1 MAAQHLP
8 RRLRKGLPA
17 MQSADSNFAGLE
29 GFQPQAAPTA
39 RAKATSRRYSRWHLE
54 TSVPIEEEGW
64 LLTYLDVITLMLV
77 MMVVMLSVAGPP
89 SKTGG
94 KGVPNSTQPPPDPLA
109 TTLASAVQKP
119 DLRPPMPV
127 TAPNTQSPKTDD
139 SEGTAAVA
147 PPAPAKE
154 AWTSLKLD
162 QLGQDIAVTPGQDS
176 VRFRISNE
184 LLFGSGE
191 ASLIDGGHAV
201 LDKLLPSLLA
211 DPDLRL
217 VVEGHTDNI
226 PIQTARYPSNW
237 ELSTGRAASVAR
249 YLIERGVAPQ
259 RIQASGYADTRP
271 LGSKNNPVD
280 RNVNRRVELVL
291 EKTKPGA

>member
-1 MAAQHLP
+1 
-8 RRLRKGLPA
+8 
-17 MQSADSNFAGLE
+17 MQRVDSGFASLE
-29 GFQPQAAPTA
+29 AFQPPPVSAPS
-39 RAKATSRRYSRWHLE
+39 RPKGSGRRYDRWHLE
-54 TSVPIEEEGW
+54 SSAPAEEEGW

-94 KGVPNSTQPPPDPLA
+94 KGVPNATTPPPDPLA
-109 TTLASAVQKP
+109 TTPAATVQKP
-119 DLRPPMPV
+119 SLLPPMPV
-127 TAPNTQSPKTDD
+127 TATSTQRPDGSASD
-139 SEGTAAVA
+139 AAPTETP

-154 AWTSLKLD
+154 AWASLKLD
-162 QLGQDIAVTPGQDS
+162 QLGQDIAVTPGEDA

-191 ASLIDGGHAV
+191 AGLIKGGHAV
-201 LDKLLPSLLA
+201 LDKLLPTLLA

-226 PIQTARYPSNW
+226 PIQTERYPSNW

-249 YLIERGVAPQ
+249 YLIERGVPPQ
-259 RIQASGYADTRP
+259 RVQASGYADTRP

-280 RNVNRRVELVL
+280 RNVNRRVELIL
-291 EKTKPGA
+291 EKTKLGG

>member
-1 MAAQHLP
+1 
-8 RRLRKGLPA
+8 
-17 MQSADSNFAGLE
+17 MQNADSNFAGID
-29 GFQPQAAPTA
+29 GFQPQPSPTS

-54 TSVPIEEEGW
+54 TSAPVEEEGW

-109 TTLASAVQKP
+109 TTLAAAVQKP
-119 DLRPPMPV
+119 DLMPHMPV
-127 TAPNTQSPKTDD
+127 TAPNTQSPQADG
-139 SEGTAAVA
+139 SEAKVSDA
-147 PPAPAKE
+147 PQAPAKE
-154 AWTSLKLD
+154 AWASLKLD
-162 QLGQDIAVTPGQDS
+162 QIGQDIAVTPGQDS

-191 ASLIDGGHAV
+191 ANLIDGGHAV
-201 LDKLLPSLLA
+201 LDKLLPTLLA
-211 DPDLRL
+211 DPDLHL

-249 YLIERGVAPQ
+249 YLIEHGVAPQ
-259 RIQASGYADTRP
+259 RVQASGYADTRP

-280 RNVNRRVELVL
+280 RNVNRRVELIL
-291 EKTKPGA
+291 EKAKPGG

>member
-1 MAAQHLP
+1 
-8 RRLRKGLPA
+8 
-17 MQSADSNFAGLE
+17 MQSVDSGFAPIDA
-29 GFQPQAAPTA
+29 FQPQAAAPATRT
-39 RAKATSRRYSRWHLE
+39 RATGRRYSRWHLE
-54 TSVPIEEEGW
+54 TSAPVEEEGW

-89 SKTGG
+89 GETGG
-94 KGVPNSTQPPPDPLA
+94 KGVPNSTTPPPDPLA
-109 TTLASAVQKP
+109 TTPAATVQKP
-119 DLRPPMPV
+119 SLLPPMPV
-127 TAPNTQSPKTDD
+127 TSASTQRSEAPASAEGSTSDSPQ
-139 SEGTAAVA
+139 
-147 PPAPAKE
+147 APAKE
-154 AWTSLKLD
+154 AWASLKLD
-162 QLGQDIAVTPGQDS
+162 QIGENVAVTPGQDS

-184 LLFGSGE
+184 LLFGSGD
-191 ASLIDGGHAV
+191 ATLSNGGHAV

-249 YLIERGVAPQ
+249 YLIEQGVPPQ
-259 RIQASGYADTRP
+259 RVQASGYADTRP
-271 LGSKNNPVD
+271 LGGKDNPID

-291 EKTKPGA
+291 EKSKPGG

>member
-1 MAAQHLP
+1 
-8 RRLRKGLPA
+8 
-17 MQSADSNFAGLE
+17 MQSVDSTFSCLE
-29 GFQPQAAPTA
+29 AFQPLPVQAAT
-39 RAKATSRRYSRWHLE
+39 RGKAAGRRYGRWHLD
-54 TSVPIEEEGW
+54 TSAPVEEDGW

-89 SKTGG
+89 SETGG
-94 KGVPNSTQPPPDPLA
+94 KGVPNSTTPPPDPLA
-109 TTLASAVQKP
+109 TTAAATVQKP
-119 DLRPPMPV
+119 SLLPPMPV
-127 TAPNTQSPKTDD
+127 TTSNPQRADASVPEGKVSDAPQ
-139 SEGTAAVA
+139 
-147 PPAPAKE
+147 APAKE
-154 AWTSLKLD
+154 AWASLKLD
-162 QLGQDIAVTPGQDS
+162 QIGQDIAVRPGPDS

-191 ASLIDGGHAV
+191 AGLISGGHAV
-201 LDKLLPSLLA
+201 LDKLLPTLLA
-211 DPDLRL
+211 DPDLHL

-226 PIQTARYPSNW
+226 PINTERYPSNW

-259 RIQASGYADTRP
+259 RVQASGYADTRP

-291 EKTKPGA
+291 EKTKPGG

>member
-1 MAAQHLP
+1 
-8 RRLRKGLPA
+8 

-29 GFQPQAAPTA
+29 GFPTQPAPTP

-54 TSVPIEEEGW
+54 TSAPVEDEGW

-89 SKTGG
+89 SETGG

-119 DLRPPMPV
+119 DLQPPMPV
-127 TAPNTQSPKTDD
+127 TAPNTQSPNADE
-139 SEGTAAVA
+139 SEGTASVA

-154 AWTSLKLD
+154 AWASLKLD

-191 ASLIDGGHAV
+191 AGLINGGQAV

-249 YLIERGVAPQ
+249 YLIERGVPPQ

-291 EKTKPGA
+291 EKAKPGN